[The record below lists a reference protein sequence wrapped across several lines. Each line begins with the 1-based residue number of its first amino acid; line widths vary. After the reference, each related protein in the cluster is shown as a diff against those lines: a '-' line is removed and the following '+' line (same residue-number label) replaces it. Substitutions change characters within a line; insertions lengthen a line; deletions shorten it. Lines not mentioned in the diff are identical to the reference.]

1 MEIRL
6 LGPVELLVDG
16 ASVPVAGTKL
26 RAVLA
31 MLALEANRP
40 VSTDRLIEGLWGEAL
55 PASAAKM
62 VQHYVWQLRRLMPAG
77 DGAEI
82 VTRGRG
88 YELRVDP
95 ERVDVLRLE
104 RLIGD
109 AAQRAGNGAAREA
122 LALWRAAPLAD
133 VADHPFAGPEIRRL
147 EELRL
152 DAAELAFESELAAGN
167 AREVL
172 GEMETLLA
180 QHPLR
185 ERLHAHRMLALYRC
199 GRQAEALQAYREARA
214 ALVELIGVE
223 PGPELQR
230 LQRAVLRQDA
240 DLELEPRS
248 PELPPELDLA
258 LATPMVG
265 RDVELARLRMAWA
278 RARRGSGALVTLVG
292 ARGMGKTRLAA
303 ELAADAARQ
312 GATVLYAAGA
322 RGGEQAL
329 AAVAAARESRRPTL
343 LVVDDADRA
352 DAEVLAALA
361 EPASVTACALV
372 LATGQDAAVL
382 GRLGA
387 AESLVLPSLDD
398 DAVREI
404 ASLYA
409 TDDLASS
416 VPVAELVAGSAG
428 IPRRVHQASGE
439 WARREGA
446 RRIEA
451 VAGDAATG
459 RGRLRSIE
467 GELSAR
473 VVTLQ
478 RVRERA
484 ERFAASDDDPR
495 RLELCPFKGL
505 ASFDVADAAYF
516 FGRERLVAELVAR
529 LVGAPLLA
537 VVGPSGGGKS
547 SVLRA
552 GLLPALSAGV
562 LPGSEAWRQTA
573 MRPGRHPVREL
584 DRARER
590 LGDRRALL
598 AIDQF
603 EEALTVCE
611 DAAECAA
618 FLDAIVQAA
627 HEPEGRVI
635 VALALRAD
643 FYGRCA
649 VHGDFADLLEANQV
663 LVGPMGRDELRR
675 AIERPAQRV
684 GLRVEP
690 ELTDALLA
698 DVEGE
703 PGGLPLLSTALL
715 ELWEHRRGRRL
726 TLAAYERSG
735 GVRGAVAR
743 LAEDA
748 YGRLGP
754 EQQLLARSVLLR
766 LVEINEDGAVTRR
779 RVAPSELDLEDDDDV
794 VELLTTRRLLTAG
807 EGALEVAHEALAR
820 EWPRLRDWLRQDA
833 EGRRLG
839 RHLRAA
845 AHEWHAGGRD
855 RAELYRGARLASA
868 LEWSR
873 THRGELNA
881 TEREFLAESHATSE
895 RAQRRLRLGL
905 ASVGALLVIAVIAGL
920 IALNQ
925 RGTAREEA
933 VAAEAQ
939 RLGAQALL
947 EDDWDRSLLL
957 ARQGVALDD
966 TPQTRGNLLAAL
978 IRSPAA
984 IGVLPGTGNRL
995 LALDL
1000 SPDGRTLAIAD
1011 QQGLLALYDTATRR
1025 SLGIAYHTPGRAP
1038 IFNLLFSPD
1047 GSRLIVVGPG
1057 PRGVS
1062 AQLFDARTRKRLA
1075 ALDLPANG
1083 A

>member
-16 ASVPVAGTKL
+16 ASVPVAGIKL

-40 VSTDRLIEGLWGEAL
+40 VSADRLMEGLWGETL
-55 PASAAKM
+55 PASAGKM
-62 VQHYVWQLRRLMPAG
+62 VQHYVWQLRRLLPAD

-104 RLIGD
+104 RLIGE
-109 AAQRAGNGAAREA
+109 AAQQAGNGAAREA
-122 LALWRAAPLAD
+122 LGLWRAAPLAD

-152 DAAELAFESELAAGN
+152 DAAELAFESDLAAGN

-172 GEMETLLA
+172 GEIETLLA

-185 ERLHAHRMLALYRC
+185 ERLHAQRMLALYRC
-199 GRQAEALQAYREARA
+199 GRQAQALEAYREARA

-248 PELPPELDLA
+248 PELPAELDLA

-278 RARRGSGALVTLVG
+278 RTRRGSGALVTLVG
-292 ARGMGKTRLAA
+292 APGMGKTRLAA
-303 ELAADAARQ
+303 ELAADTARQ
-312 GATVLYAAGA
+312 GATVLHVAGT

-329 AAVAAARESRRPTL
+329 AAVAGARRPRRPTL

-361 EPASVTACALV
+361 ELATVTACALV
-372 LATGQDAAVL
+372 LATGQDAGVL

-409 TDDLASS
+409 TDDLAGS
-416 VPVAELVAGSAG
+416 VPVEELVAASAG
-428 IPRRVHQASGE
+428 VPCRVHQASGE

-451 VAGDAATG
+451 VAADAATG

-537 VVGPSGGGKS
+537 VVGPSGSGKS

-552 GLLPALSAGV
+552 GLLPALSAGM

-584 DRARER
+584 DRTRER
-590 LGDRRALL
+590 LGREHGALL

-603 EEALTVCE
+603 EETFTVCE
-611 DAAECAA
+611 DAAERAA
-618 FLDAIVQAA
+618 FLDAIVRAA
-627 HEPEGRVI
+627 HEPGRMI

-649 VHGDFADLLEANQV
+649 AHGDFADLLEANQV

-715 ELWEHRRGRRL
+715 EL
-726 TLAAYERSG
+726 
-735 GVRGAVAR
+735 
-743 LAEDA
+743 
-748 YGRLGP
+748 
-754 EQQLLARSVLLR
+754 
-766 LVEINEDGAVTRR
+766 
-779 RVAPSELDLEDDDDV
+779 
-794 VELLTTRRLLTAG
+794 
-807 EGALEVAHEALAR
+807 
-820 EWPRLRDWLRQDA
+820 
-833 EGRRLG
+833 
-839 RHLRAA
+839 
-845 AHEWHAGGRD
+845 
-855 RAELYRGARLASA
+855 
-868 LEWSR
+868 
-873 THRGELNA
+873 
-881 TEREFLAESHATSE
+881 
-895 RAQRRLRLGL
+895 
-905 ASVGALLVIAVIAGL
+905 
-920 IALNQ
+920 
-925 RGTAREEA
+925 
-933 VAAEAQ
+933 
-939 RLGAQALL
+939 
-947 EDDWDRSLLL
+947 
-957 ARQGVALDD
+957 
-966 TPQTRGNLLAAL
+966 
-978 IRSPAA
+978 
-984 IGVLPGTGNRL
+984 
-995 LALDL
+995 
-1000 SPDGRTLAIAD
+1000 
-1011 QQGLLALYDTATRR
+1011 
-1025 SLGIAYHTPGRAP
+1025 
-1038 IFNLLFSPD
+1038 
-1047 GSRLIVVGPG
+1047 
-1057 PRGVS
+1057 
-1062 AQLFDARTRKRLA
+1062 
-1075 ALDLPANG
+1075 
-1083 A
+1083 